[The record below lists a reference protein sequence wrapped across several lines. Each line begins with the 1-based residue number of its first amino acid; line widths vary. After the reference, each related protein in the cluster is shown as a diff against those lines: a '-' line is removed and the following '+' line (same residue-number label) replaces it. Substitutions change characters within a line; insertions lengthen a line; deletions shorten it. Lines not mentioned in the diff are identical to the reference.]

1 MNGPFK
7 EHHAG
12 CRLAALPGHHCV
24 KVRPGHAV
32 DDGCACPE
40 CVKAAGILLERLYQP
55 VPPASGRVRTTLPV
69 LVPGPSMVQ

>member
-12 CRLAALPGHHCV
+12 CRLATIPGHNCV
-24 KVRPGHAV
+24 KVRPGGV
-32 DDGCACPE
+32 PDDGCACPE
-40 CVKAAGILLERLYQP
+40 CVRAAGILLERLYRP
-55 VPPASGRVRTTLPV
+55 VPAPRRRVVTTLPV